1 MTFEIWDAETGNL
14 LAAHDSEIA
23 AARDIRETAAQLGPD
38 SLAHFALAFED
49 DAGQTHPVAE
59 GVSLVQWAESVIPND
74 PTPAAKARRIA

>member
-1 MTFEIWDAETGNL
+1 MTFEIWDAESGNL

-49 DAGQTHPVAE
+49 DAGHTHPVAK
-59 GVSLVQWAESVIPND
+59 GASLVQWAESVLPND
-74 PTPAAKARRIA
+74 PSSAAPPRRIA